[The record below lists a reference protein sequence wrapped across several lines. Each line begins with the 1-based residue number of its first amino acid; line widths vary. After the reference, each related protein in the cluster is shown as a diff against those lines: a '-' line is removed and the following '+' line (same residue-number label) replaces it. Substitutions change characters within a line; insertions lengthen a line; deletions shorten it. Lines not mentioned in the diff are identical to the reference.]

1 MNQKQIE
8 KLLKRIADTNEMMA
22 IAQAAMADTNAM
34 VVDVVLRMNTREADT
49 DDTPQTSH

>member
-1 MNQKQIE
+1 MNQQQLE

-34 VVDVVLRMNTREADT
+34 IVDVVLSMNTRTES
-49 DDTPQTSH
+49 DDEPQTSH